1 MCLREGGKTATQG
14 VHLGLGLREECKFE
28 DKWKQ
33 GHCGNRKNTRKG
45 NLMLGVFWE
54 P

>member
-1 MCLREGGKTATQG
+1 MSKRRWEDCNTGST
-14 VHLGLGLREECKFE
+14 LGLGLREECKFE
-28 DKWKQ
+28 GKWKQ
-33 GHCGNRKNTRKG
+33 GHFGKRKNTHKG